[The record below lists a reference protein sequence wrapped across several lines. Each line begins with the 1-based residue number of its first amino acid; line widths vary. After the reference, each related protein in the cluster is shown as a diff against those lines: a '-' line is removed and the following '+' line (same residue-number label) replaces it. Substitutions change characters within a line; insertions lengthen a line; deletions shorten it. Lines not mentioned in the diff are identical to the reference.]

1 MHVRLEKLT
10 KIRALSVDPFPHSFP
25 RSHTVAQLYESFET
39 LESHSDQVT
48 VAGRLMSLRLMGK
61 AAFADLMDDGEQIQI
76 YIKRDAVGELGWKL
90 FNLLDLGDIVGVQG
104 NLFKTHTGEKSIHIA
119 QLTLLTKNLRPLPAV
134 KEKEGEVWNR
144 WADAEERYRHRT
156 VDLIVNRDSR
166 RVALQR
172 SRIVREIRAFLD
184 SRNFVEVETP
194 IFQPIYGG
202 AAARPFTTHHHA
214 LDCDLYLRIADELYL
229 KRLIAG
235 GLPRVY
241 EISKDFRNEGLDR
254 LHAPEFTMMEFY
266 AAYEDYNYCIALLE
280 ELLPHLAQILT
291 GGMSIKWDGHSIDM
305 TPPFQRATMANLIRD
320 ACGIEIVNRNAAEL
334 ANEITSLGMV
344 IDPNWG
350 AGKLIDELF
359 SLRVQPNLINPTF
372 VIDYPVELSPLA
384 KRNRNDPHL
393 VERFELFVG
402 GLEMANA
409 FSELNDPLDQ
419 RMRFEEQARQRA
431 GDNDEIPPIDEDFLE
446 ALEIGMP
453 PTAGLGMG
461 IDRLTML
468 LTGCSSIRDVILF
481 PILRP
486 KPQD

>member
-1 MHVRLEKLT
+1 
-10 KIRALSVDPFPHSFP
+10 
-25 RSHTVAQLYESFET
+25 
-39 LESHSDQVT
+39 
-48 VAGRLMSLRLMGK
+48 
-61 AAFADLMDDGEQIQI
+61 
-76 YIKRDAVGELGWKL
+76 
-90 FNLLDLGDIVGVQG
+90 
-104 NLFKTHTGEKSIHIA
+104 
-119 QLTLLTKNLRPLPAV
+119 
-134 KEKEGEVWNR
+134 
-144 WADAEERYRHRT
+144 
-156 VDLIVNRDSR
+156 
-166 RVALQR
+166 
-172 SRIVREIRAFLD
+172 
-184 SRNFVEVETP
+184 
-194 IFQPIYGG
+194 
-202 AAARPFTTHHHA
+202 
-214 LDCDLYLRIADELYL
+214 
-229 KRLIAG
+229 
-235 GLPRVY
+235 
-241 EISKDFRNEGLDR
+241 
-254 LHAPEFTMMEFY
+254 
-266 AAYEDYNYCIALLE
+266 
-280 ELLPHLAQILT
+280 
-291 GGMSIKWDGHSIDM
+291 
-305 TPPFQRATMANLIRD
+305 MANLIRD